1 MSGSTTICTNR
12 KARFEYEILDT
23 IEAGI
28 VLYGD
33 EVKSIRQNKVSL
45 EGSFAV
51 VTDNEV
57 WMLNCHVGEYDNR
70 NTWRVLKPT
79 RKRKLLLNRR
89 EIDKFAAKSEEKGF
103 TLIPLSMYFTN
114 GIVKVELAVG
124 KGKQLHDKR
133 QTIKER
139 DAQREMRND

>member
-70 NTWRVLKPT
+70 NTWRVLEPT

-89 EIDKFAAKSEEKGF
+89 EIEKFAARSEEKGF

>member
-1 MSGSTTICTNR
+1 MICTNR

-51 VTDNEV
+51 VLENEV
-57 WMLNCHVGEYDNR
+57 WMINCHIGEYDNR
-70 NTWRVLKPT
+70 NNWRVLEPT
-79 RKRKLLLNRR
+79 RRRKLLLNRK
-89 EIDKFAAKSEEKGF
+89 EITKFAERSEEKGF
-103 TLIPLSMYFTN
+103 TLIPLSMYFKN
-114 GIVKVELAVG
+114 GVIKIELAVG

-133 QTIKER
+133 ETERRKETEKEIK
-139 DAQREMRND
+139 QFI